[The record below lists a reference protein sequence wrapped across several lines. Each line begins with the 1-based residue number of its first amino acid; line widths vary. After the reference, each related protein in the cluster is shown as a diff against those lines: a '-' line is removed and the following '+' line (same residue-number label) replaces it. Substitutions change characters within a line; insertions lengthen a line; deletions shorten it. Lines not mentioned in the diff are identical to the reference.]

1 MLCGSDVDG
10 ALRPIELSSGFE
22 EIKIPSD
29 GRGTGN
35 AASFL
40 IVLAPQPGPKAG
52 AAERP
57 GFPVPIDHDVCEGG
71 AASRVEQWRI
81 DIQIGQHIERHYA
94 WALVL
99 APSNR
104 SAVANAVG
112 PVTGSRRVA
121 RSFR

>member
-29 GRGTGN
+29 GPGTGN
-35 AASFL
+35 AAGFL

-57 GFPVPIDHDVCEGG
+57 GFPVLP
-71 AASRVEQWRI
+71 
-81 DIQIGQHIERHYA
+81 
-94 WALVL
+94 
-99 APSNR
+99 
-104 SAVANAVG
+104 
-112 PVTGSRRVA
+112 PV
-121 RSFR
+121 